1 MANDQQEEP
10 VPNTTVHGGG
20 DPSKSYVGVKSKV
33 KVSNRLTV
41 TPKIGQFNLKNKTK
55 GVNVRSTDFGIQ
67 TAYKIN
73 KNVTLHAGAAQKKT
87 KVKHSF
93 GTESSKGKGFNVGI
107 SIDF

>member
-41 TPKIGQFNLKNKTK
+41 TPKIGQFNL
-55 GVNVRSTDFGIQ
+55 
-67 TAYKIN
+67 
-73 KNVTLHAGAAQKKT
+73 
-87 KVKHSF
+87 
-93 GTESSKGKGFNVGI
+93 
-107 SIDF
+107 